1 MARKRDRRP
10 ARIFGDID
18 LVLKAPR
25 VRDAWPDETYRE
37 QVFRTER
44 AGIQFRTHITVT
56 FSPTVIRTL
65 DQIREATGA
74 DWVWHSTWVEEPDA
88 IVRLTSLIRGLHGGD
103 FVRKPRRNGLGELTQ
118 GWKAERIARYMDEHG
133 PTDFVVLDDE
143 LWKWQEELEEY
154 AAAHNIRFLPI
165 VTNGSWTTSPGLEPH
180 HLRAVESFLSADRT
194 PTA

>member
-1 MARKRDRRP
+1 MPRKRDRRP

-37 QVFRTER
+37 QTFRTER
-44 AGIQFRTHITVT
+44 NRIQFRTHINVT
-56 FSPTVIRTL
+56 FSPTVVRTL
-65 DQIREATGA
+65 DRIRRDSGA
-74 DWVWHSTWVEEPDA
+74 DWVWHSTWVEQPDD

-103 FVRKPRRNGLGELTQ
+103 FVKKPRRNGLGELTH
-118 GWKAERIARYMDEHG
+118 GWKAERIVRYMNEHG

-154 AAAHNIRFLPI
+154 ADTHHIRFLPV
-165 VTNGSWTTSPGLEPH
+165 VTDGSWATSPGLEPH
-180 HLRAVESFLSADRT
+180 HLRAIESFLSADRI